1 MDSFSSVNGR
11 PSGREGFQP
20 APQVQVGHGR
30 FLRLLLDNLR
40 PMRRIAAAM
49 PIVPEAGELVI
60 THVGHATNLIQT
72 AAGSLLTDPIWS
84 RRALLVKRRV
94 RPGMRLR
101 DLPKLAAILVSH
113 AHFDHLDRPTLK
125 RLPKEIPLVTHRGVE
140 SLLAPLG
147 YQRVIPLN
155 LWEAVRLGGLR
166 VHAVPSCHW
175 GKRHPW
181 DVAERGYGGFVVESS
196 GTTVYFGGDTAY
208 FEGFKEIGRHFRIDV
223 ALLPIG
229 AYNPFRHAHCNPE
242 DAAQAFQDLGARHLI
257 PYHWGTFRLSWEPL
271 GEPIAWLRHLAEARG
286 FSDHLVVLA
295 PGQSARF
302 GGGGRT
308 VHTRVAE
315 ASSG

>member
-1 MDSFSSVNGR
+1 MDSFSSVNGK
-11 PSGREGFQP
+11 PSFEP
-20 APQVQVGHGR
+20 APQVQVGRGR
-30 FLRLLLDNLR
+30 FVRLLLDNLR
-40 PMRRIAAAM
+40 PMRRLPMA
-49 PIVPEAGELVI
+49 VPPGPRPGELVI
-60 THVGHATNLIQT
+60 THVGHATNLLQT
-72 AAGSLLTDPIWS
+72 VSGSVLTDPIWS

-125 RLPKEIPLVTHRGVE
+125 RLPKEIPLVTHQGVE

-147 YQRVIPLN
+147 HQRVIPLN
-155 LWEAVRLGGLR
+155 LWEEVRLGGLR

-181 DVAERGYGGFVVESS
+181 DAAERGYGGFIVESS
-196 GTTVYFGGDTAY
+196 GATVYFGGDTAY
-208 FEGFKEIGRHFRIDV
+208 FDGFKEIGRRFRIDV

-242 DAAQAFQDLGARHLI
+242 DAAQAFQDLGARYLI
-257 PYHWGTFRLSWEPL
+257 PYHWGAFRLSWEPL
-271 GEPIAWLRHLAEARG
+271 EEPIAWLRHLAEAQG
-286 FSDHLVVLA
+286 FSDRLVVLA

-302 GGGGRT
+302 RGGGRT
-308 VHTRVAE
+308 VQPQVA
-315 ASSG
+315 ALSSR